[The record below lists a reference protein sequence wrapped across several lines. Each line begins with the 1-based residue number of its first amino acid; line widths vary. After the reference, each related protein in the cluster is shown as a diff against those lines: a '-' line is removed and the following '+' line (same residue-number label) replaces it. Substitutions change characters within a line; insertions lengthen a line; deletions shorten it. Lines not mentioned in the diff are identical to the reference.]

1 MNLNVK
7 YDNGSLIAPVTCV
20 RPTCN
25 MSASFIF
32 LLLLHCVKSVLI
44 RSFWRP
50 YFLAFGLNTERI
62 RRDRIRSKCRKI
74 RSRKTLNMDT
84 CHAVLV
90 FDPFRHNFPFSLHLF
105 CVLVDYL
112 EASVFIYLFSWMI
125 FVLDVGV

>member
-25 MSASFIF
+25 MSVSFIF

-62 RRDRIRSKCRKI
+62 RRACIRSKCRKI

-84 CHAVLV
+84 CHTVLV
-90 FDPFRHNFPFSLHLF
+90 SDPFRHNFPFSLHLF
-105 CVLVDYL
+105 SVLVDYL
-112 EASVFIYLFSWMI
+112 EASVFIYLFS
-125 FVLDVGV
+125 